1 MTLAS
6 ASPSFALL
14 SPLFDEASLAVP
26 RGGDL
31 SGVGF
36 AGWLFGELLV
46 GALLVGVL
54 VGGVSAGVAI
64 ASPGV
69 TSAATMANARS
80 FMTGPLVNP
89 HWAVAS
95 GGPSRTQA
103 ISARYR
109 LRRSLTRERDGR
121 SGTSRGD
128 VTSGARGPPRPRPA
142 DREISRPAWRT
153 PV

>member
-36 AGWLFGELLV
+36 AGWWFGELFV

-54 VGGVSAGVAI
+54 VGGVSAGVALAI
-64 ASPGV
+64 PGV
-69 TSAATMANARS
+69 MSAATMANARS
-80 FMTGPLVNP
+80 FMIGLLVKSALDRCKWGTVS
-89 HWAVAS
+89 H
-95 GGPSRTQA
+95 PSD
-103 ISARYR
+103 
-109 LRRSLTRERDGR
+109 LRRLSL
-121 SGTSRGD
+121 
-128 VTSGARGPPRPRPA
+128 A
-142 DREISRPAWRT
+142 
-153 PV
+153 